1 MASYGTYDFKW
12 VRGTTTPLIV
22 QMVEDNVPISL
33 DDIRLSVYNKG
44 GKELA
49 FRLTLV
55 DTPGNGPGTVH
66 ESTPGVFV
74 FQPTAAQTR
83 LLTQTPDDGTVGKN
97 RYEVETRLVD
107 NEDVRLIGVIAGIGG
122 INDDEQE
129 PS

>member
-22 QMVEDNVPISL
+22 QMVEDGVPIEL
-33 DDIRLSVYNKG
+33 DDIRLSVYHKN

-55 DTPGNGPGTVH
+55 DTPGTGPGTVH

-74 FQPTAAQTR
+74 FQPTPAQTR
-83 LLTQTPDDGTVGKN
+83 LLTQTPDDGTTGKN
-97 RYEVETRLVD
+97 RYEVETRLED

-122 INDDEQE
+122 INDDEEE